1 MLANPFHLRRPWT
14 AGWLALAL
22 RRQRVTRSNR
32 VGCATLRF
40 CTILLQGVENY
51 SIEPPDSRGGQNLK
65 RRPLASHEA
74 SRAITRTRELEF
86 LADRG
91 VAVLEPKLD
100 GLRHQHQQV
109 RVKPALF
116 IETRRPVARCLIK
129 FEVANSHGPART
141 VSTTKRTLK
150 PSDLAPEGRSEGAD
164 LQNRLYTVGM
174 VPPSMTY
181 SLPVI
186 DAARGEARNATR
198 SATSFGCAGRPSG
211 MPPREAIRPLRAA
224 S

>member
-1 MLANPFHLRRPWT
+1 MHETRTRLRNKEARSASCRT
-14 AGWLALAL
+14 GRAICNNGCRSQVGGLVCRHRALTRCAAL
-22 RRQRVTRSNR
+22 GSYSM
-32 VGCATLRF
+32 VGT
-40 CTILLQGVENY
+40 
-51 SIEPPDSRGGQNLK
+51 PPL
-65 RRPLASHEA
+65 EA
-74 SRAITRTRELEF
+74 SRAITRARTGIS
-86 LADRG
+86 ADRG
-91 VAVLEPKLD
+91 VAVLEAKLD
-100 GLRHQHQQV
+100 GLRHQHQQA

-129 FEVANSHGPART
+129 FEVANSHGPARS

-150 PSDLAPEGRSEGAD
+150 PADQTPEGRSEGAD

-181 SLPVI
+181 SVPVI